1 MKVKKEYLENDKNII
16 DFLEENQNRED
27 FEIIDLNTN
36 KKVSV
41 QECVDIM
48 IKNSSIY
55 NDSKA
60 ELLQISFLKKVYKTI
75 EEINIK
81 EGFKNLSEY
90 ERDIINNIL
99 HMFLIKLFTVNGK
112 YINKSERKI
121 IDKLIVVVNY
131 DIKRIEKVN
140 ELVEQSLYF
149 LNHLTSKKILIK
161 TKKKYIY
168 YRLNKEYIEE
178 LEKNKRN

>member
-55 NDSKA
+55 NDST
-60 ELLQISFLKKVYKTI
+60 E
-75 EEINIK
+75 
-81 EGFKNLSEY
+81 
-90 ERDIINNIL
+90 
-99 HMFLIKLFTVNGK
+99 
-112 YINKSERKI
+112 
-121 IDKLIVVVNY
+121 DK
-131 DIKRIEKVN
+131 
-140 ELVEQSLYF
+140 
-149 LNHLTSKKILIK
+149 
-161 TKKKYIY
+161 
-168 YRLNKEYIEE
+168 
-178 LEKNKRN
+178 

>member
-55 NDSKA
+55 S
-60 ELLQISFLKKVYKTI
+60 
-75 EEINIK
+75 EE
-81 EGFKNLSEY
+81 
-90 ERDIINNIL
+90 
-99 HMFLIKLFTVNGK
+99 
-112 YINKSERKI
+112 
-121 IDKLIVVVNY
+121 DK
-131 DIKRIEKVN
+131 
-140 ELVEQSLYF
+140 
-149 LNHLTSKKILIK
+149 
-161 TKKKYIY
+161 
-168 YRLNKEYIEE
+168 
-178 LEKNKRN
+178 

>member
-55 NDSKA
+55 NDS
-60 ELLQISFLKKVYKTI
+60 E
-75 EEINIK
+75 
-81 EGFKNLSEY
+81 
-90 ERDIINNIL
+90 
-99 HMFLIKLFTVNGK
+99 
-112 YINKSERKI
+112 
-121 IDKLIVVVNY
+121 
-131 DIKRIEKVN
+131 
-140 ELVEQSLYF
+140 
-149 LNHLTSKKILIK
+149 
-161 TKKKYIY
+161 
-168 YRLNKEYIEE
+168 
-178 LEKNKRN
+178 

>member
-55 NDSKA
+55 NDS
-60 ELLQISFLKKVYKTI
+60 
-75 EEINIK
+75 EE
-81 EGFKNLSEY
+81 
-90 ERDIINNIL
+90 
-99 HMFLIKLFTVNGK
+99 
-112 YINKSERKI
+112 
-121 IDKLIVVVNY
+121 DK
-131 DIKRIEKVN
+131 
-140 ELVEQSLYF
+140 
-149 LNHLTSKKILIK
+149 
-161 TKKKYIY
+161 
-168 YRLNKEYIEE
+168 
-178 LEKNKRN
+178 

>member
-55 NDSKA
+55 NDSK
-60 ELLQISFLKKVYKTI
+60 E
-75 EEINIK
+75 
-81 EGFKNLSEY
+81 
-90 ERDIINNIL
+90 
-99 HMFLIKLFTVNGK
+99 
-112 YINKSERKI
+112 
-121 IDKLIVVVNY
+121 DK
-131 DIKRIEKVN
+131 
-140 ELVEQSLYF
+140 
-149 LNHLTSKKILIK
+149 
-161 TKKKYIY
+161 
-168 YRLNKEYIEE
+168 
-178 LEKNKRN
+178 

>member
-1 MKVKKEYLENDKNII
+1 MKVKKEYLEIDKNII

-55 NDSKA
+55 NDS
-60 ELLQISFLKKVYKTI
+60 EKVYKTI

-131 DIKRIEKVN
+131 DIEKVN

-161 TKKKYIY
+161 TKKKDIY

>member
-55 NDSKA
+55 NDSK
-60 ELLQISFLKKVYKTI
+60 
-75 EEINIK
+75 
-81 EGFKNLSEY
+81 
-90 ERDIINNIL
+90 
-99 HMFLIKLFTVNGK
+99 
-112 YINKSERKI
+112 
-121 IDKLIVVVNY
+121 
-131 DIKRIEKVN
+131 
-140 ELVEQSLYF
+140 
-149 LNHLTSKKILIK
+149 
-161 TKKKYIY
+161 
-168 YRLNKEYIEE
+168 
-178 LEKNKRN
+178 